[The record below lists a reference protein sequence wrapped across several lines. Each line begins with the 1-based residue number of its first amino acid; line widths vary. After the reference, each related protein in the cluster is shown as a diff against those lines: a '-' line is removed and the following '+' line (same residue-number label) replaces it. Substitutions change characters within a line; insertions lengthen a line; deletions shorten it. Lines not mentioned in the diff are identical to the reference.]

1 MSIKQF
7 KNDILIKFNLYFY
20 IFKGQFIANAIY
32 DNFVRGLPDLIETK
46 GAFPAVK
53 VSLGVLILAA
63 SIFALI
69 AIWIKLWRL
78 VFVSACILIAISVTS
93 LIITVIDLVQRKER
107 DQIIGKEFGSS
118 IVEISIET
126 LFRIGAIIVKFF
138 MVKLLKTIDYR
149 KVPTSG

>member
-1 MSIKQF
+1 LYEHNF
-7 KNDILIKFNLYFY
+7 KIY
-20 IFKGQFIANAIY
+20 IQQGQFIANAIY

-53 VSLGVLILAA
+53 VALGVIIIAA
-63 SIFALI
+63 SVFALI

-93 LIITVIDLVQRKER
+93 LIVTVIDLVQRKER
-107 DQIIGKEFGSS
+107 EQIMAKEFSSS

-126 LFRIGAIIVKFF
+126 LFRIGAIVAKFF
-138 MVKLLKTIDYR
+138 MVKLLKTDYR